1 MTFYYNFAIVLALQK
16 GYALMPKF
24 LIRTLLVFSVCFAF
38 AENLQS
44 NSFFA
49 NFTPTERAILKP
61 DELKG
66 FHFYSQKEKKSY
78 KNNVFILCFH
88 TFLGTGTSSL
98 DFSHDEMRDIIN
110 QITDLGYTFVKLE
123 DAVKGAIRGKNNV
136 VITIDDGN
144 HSVYNAFFE
153 VFKPLGIKP
162 DLFIPPALIYHEKFY
177 MKWDQL
183 RTLQTEGCGIMAHGY
198 SHRYVTPHAYKNNKR
213 DALRE
218 IQKPAQYLTK
228 ELQTWSN
235 FMGYPY
241 GVSATEIR
249 VLTKEEGYTWAFNA
263 NEKIVPVNFEDPQ
276 LDHYAVPRTIIY
288 RWNLKSVLQA
298 LKEHAKNPF

>member
-1 MTFYYNFAIVLALQK
+1 MQ
-16 GYALMPKF
+16 KF
-24 LIRTLLVFSVCFAF
+24 LLTILLFTSVSLSF

-44 NSFFA
+44 KNYFI

-66 FHFYSQKEKKSY
+66 FHFYSQSQKTTY

-98 DFSHDEMRDIIN
+98 DFSHEEMKDIIN
-110 QITDLGYTFVKLE
+110 EISRLGYTFVKLE
-123 DAVKGAIRGKNNV
+123 DAIQGNIRGNNNV
-136 VITIDDGN
+136 IITIDDGN

-177 MKWDQL
+177 MKWDQVKI
-183 RTLQTEGCGIMAHGY
+183 LQDEGCGIMAHGY
-198 SHRYVTPHAYKNNKR
+198 SHRYVTPYAYKNNKK

-228 ELQTWSN
+228 ELGIWSY

-241 GVSATEIR
+241 GVSAPEIR
-249 VLTKEEGYTWAFNA
+249 EATKNEGYSWAFNA
-263 NEKIVPVNFEDPQ
+263 NEEIVPVNFKDPN
-276 LDHYAVPRTIIY
+276 LEKYAVPRTIVY
-288 RWNLKSVLQA
+288 RWNLKSILQE
-298 LKEHAKNPF
+298 LEKHAQSPFKRY